1 MSLWIRKRTF
11 YAKLCFVNIYNV
23 VLWYVMFCYHLQ
35 YYAMLCFVILCNGML
50 CYVMFCYYIRRCVI
64 LCYVLLLYTTL
75 CYVML
80 CFVIIYDAVL
90 CYVMFCYY
98 IQRYVLLCY
107 VLLYDVKKC
116 MSSGSN
122 VRFVRLLSYSRFN
135 RCILSDQCW
144 LNSGHTHRFPSHLSY
159 LYTRLWDTFTFGE
172 ITSRE

>member
-1 MSLWIRKRTF
+1 MCVCSLKFICSFSIATCPCE
-11 YAKLCFVNIYNV
+11 YANVRFMLSYALLIYTTLCYD
-23 VLWYVMFCYHLQ
+23 
-35 YYAMLCFVILCNGML
+35 MLCFVITCNIML
-50 CYVMFCYYIRRCVI
+50 CYA
-64 LCYVLLLYTTL
+64 LLSYATV

-90 CYVMFCYY
+90 SYVMFCYY